1 MTSSRTEI
9 RVPLIRNVQVTDDS
23 LAVDLED
30 GRTVVVPLAWYP
42 RLVHGNAEERGHWE
56 LIGRGEGIHWSDLD
70 EDISIANL
78 LDGKRSGESQR
89 SFARWLEDRTTIR

>member
-9 RVPLIRNVQVTDDS
+9 QIPLARDIKITDDS
-23 LAVDLED
+23 FAVDLED
-30 GRTVVVPLAWYP
+30 GRTLVVPLAWYP
-42 RLVHGNAEERGHWE
+42 RLVHGSVAERERWE
-56 LIGRGEGIHWSDLD
+56 LIGRGEGIHWPDLD

-89 SFARWLEDRTTIR
+89 SLARWLEQRAPLG